1 MNERNAQDQHA
12 SWTSAACRASWRW
25 VGFCLQRIR
34 RWSRPGAGVLAAILL
49 GGSMALPLAEAA
61 SPASSSAKRLQ
72 RLSSQLA
79 ALAQQEKH
87 HRIPSLKSLNT
98 VSGLAVNLEHAL
110 QGVTPACRTALAAA
124 ARLGHDRRHPARLHT
139 DTATARHRLSACSTT
154 GTGSSTTTTGTTSTT
169 TTTTTTTTPPPA
181 PAIQGMVV
189 NDDNQPIPN
198 LPIDVIANTSPIAFH
213 GGQEWHVSTDATGHF
228 TIPEAAREHRAA
240 LLDMGRHRVVP
251 VVRRTAAQTLA
262 ILVRQRSHAPAVPLR
277 AGHPAQPMAVHHELR
292 QPRPERARCE
302 LGERDI
308 HPGETGPTGSAASSA
323 TLTKSTDDACQVGV
337 YDVPAGE
344 WELLPRAPPTTSGE
358 RCGYQPTIGR
368 SPRASTSAPT
378 PARAAKSPSGSRLR
392 GAGEH
397 GECVGR
403 ALLDPMDQSLDGP
416 PRWSWLTISVAGL
429 RVRCFE
435 TVKAGG
441 FTDLLAPPPL
451 AWAL

>member
-228 TIPEAAREHRAA
+228 TIPELASTVQPYWTWGVTASFPWF
-240 LLDMGRHRVVP
+240 GG
-251 VVRRTAAQTLA
+251 TAAQTLA
-262 ILVRQRSHAPAVPLR
+262 ILSASDPTRLLFRSEPGIPLNQWQYITNCVNLDPNAPGANSVSVTFTPVKL
-277 AGHPAQPMAVHHELR
+277 V
-292 QPRPERARCE
+292 
-302 LGERDI
+302 D
-308 HPGETGPTGSAASSA
+308 GSAASSA

-344 WELLPRAPPTTSGE
+344 WELSGATDDLGRAVWLSTDGRTFTPSIDIGTNTSEGGQITLGFAPPGSG
-358 RCGYQPTIGR
+358 
-368 SPRASTSAPT
+368 
-378 PARAAKSPSGSRLR
+378 
-392 GAGEH
+392 
-397 GECVGR
+397 
-403 ALLDPMDQSLDGP
+403 
-416 PRWSWLTISVAGL
+416 
-429 RVRCFE
+429 
-435 TVKAGG
+435 
-441 FTDLLAPPPL
+441 
-451 AWAL
+451 